1 MAYKEFEL
9 KKLYYSIGE
18 VAELFKVNTSL
29 IRFWETEFDILTP
42 KKKPTG
48 ARRYTAEDIENIQLI
63 FHLVKEKGYTLDGAK
78 VKIKEGKDDIIKRQ
92 KMIVTLNR
100 LKLFLDNIKETL

>member
-9 KKLYYSIGE
+9 KKVYHSIGE

-42 KKKPTG
+42 KKKATG

-63 FHLVKEKGYTLDGAK
+63 YHLVKEKGYTLEGAK
-78 VKIKEGKDDIIKRQ
+78 IKIKEGKDDIVKRQ

-100 LKLFLDNIKETL
+100 LKTFLNNIKETL